1 MGGGWFEIP
10 AEHPPFKRSN
20 GYKPNFPTW
29 RSVLGEEE
37 GGGGDTFGRSPANP
51 AIPQSQVTENT
62 HSFEVPLWRCRQAF
76 HAMRIVVS
84 ARQQSSLP
92 GGRLNRRRCN
102 RRGRC
107 RNTQIVRRARQH
119 GSSLGRGPNRA
130 RWNRSSASPTMY
142 VEPSRTTTRGRLC
155 RKPSHFHM

>member
-1 MGGGWFEIP
+1 MRSP
-10 AEHPPFKRSN
+10 LNTHRSN
-20 GYKPNFPTW
+20 VQMGTNQTSRPGALSSG
-29 RSVLGEEE
+29 RRGRGRGERY
-37 GGGGDTFGRSPANP
+37 FGRSPANP